1 MCYILPMKEYL
12 LITEPSQNY
21 ELIDSGGGY
30 KLERFG
36 AYVLAR
42 PDPQAIWAKGKI
54 QKSWDSA
61 HGYFTR
67 KGETG
72 KWTIKNMPDA
82 WEVLFD
88 NITFEL
94 RPTSFKHT
102 GLFPEQAVH
111 WDFMVAQIKKAKE
124 ENKEINVLNLFAYTG
139 GASIAC
145 AKAGANVVHVDGSK
159 TAIAW
164 AKKNGELSHVNTIR
178 FMLDDVM
185 DFLKREARRGN
196 KYDGI
201 VLDPPSF
208 GRGPKQEVWKIDEQF
223 LELAQAIDAVLV
235 DEPLFVVASGYASGF
250 SPIAYHNVF
259 SSIKKLSDMKI
270 ESGELAIKEG
280 GEQGRLLPAGM
291 YWRCGR

>member
-1 MCYILPMKEYL
+1 MKDTL
-12 LITEPSQNY
+12 LVTEPSKNY
-21 ELIDSGGGY
+21 ELLDCGEGY

-36 AYVLAR
+36 DFVLAR
-42 PDPQAIWAKGKI
+42 PDPQAIWAKGKSKEI
-54 QKSWDSA
+54 WDGA
-61 HGYFTR
+61 HGYFAR
-67 KGETG
+67 SGETG
-72 KWTIKNMPDA
+72 KWTTKNMPDA

-111 WDFMVAQIKKAKE
+111 WDFMAEQIKKAKE
-124 ENKEINVLNLFAYTG
+124 NKSEINVLNLFAYTG

-164 AKKNGELSHVNTIR
+164 AKKNAELSHVDNIR

-259 SSIKKLSDMKI
+259 SSIKKLSNMHI

-280 GEQGRLLPAGM
+280 GEEGRLLPAGM